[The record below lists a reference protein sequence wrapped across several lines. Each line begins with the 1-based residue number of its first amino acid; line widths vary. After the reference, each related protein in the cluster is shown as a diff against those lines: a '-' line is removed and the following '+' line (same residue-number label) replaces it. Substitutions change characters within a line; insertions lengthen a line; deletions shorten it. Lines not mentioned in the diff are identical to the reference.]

1 MKTYMTIREVA
12 RTGIATEYYLRLM
25 VAQGKIPGVYS
36 GKTFKVNYPM
46 LVKLLE
52 EESARNAR
60 AEVADHV

>member
-1 MKTYMTIREVA
+1 MKTYMTIREAA

-46 LVKLLE
+46 LIKLLE
-52 EESARNAR
+52 EESARNAG
-60 AEVADHV
+60 AEVLDRV